1 MKILIDNGHGKET
14 PGKRSPDSTFFEWQF
29 NREIATRVCE
39 ALVNEGYDAER
50 IVTTDE
56 DVSLMER
63 CHRVNAVCQQL
74 GRKNVVLV
82 SIHANAAGKGNW
94 STARGWTGWVAKQ
107 ASAKSRL
114 LAQLLYDQALL
125 MGYKGNRSVPPT
137 HYWQADFAIIKRT
150 LCPAV
155 LTENLFYDN
164 QEDLAI
170 LKSETGKKNIV
181 DLHVTAI
188 KRYVNDFMH

>member
-29 NREIATRVCE
+29 NREIATRLCE
-39 ALVNEGYDAER
+39 ELVSEGYDAER

-56 DVSLMER
+56 DISLMER
-63 CHRVNAVCQQL
+63 CNRVNAICQQL
-74 GRKNVVLV
+74 GRKNVVLI

-107 ASAKSRL
+107 ASANSRL
-114 LAQLLYDQALL
+114 LAQLLYDQAML

-164 QEDLAI
+164 VEDLAI
-170 LKSETGKKNIV
+170 LKSETGKSNIV
-181 DLHVTAI
+181 QIHVDAI